1 MASHHPTKMPMLVQ
15 KLTLLAIVCSQSEGM
30 MSTNH
35 ALVIANNPMVKLIS
49 NCPNGQLCG
58 I

>member
-1 MASHHPTKMPMLVQ
+1 MLMLVP
-15 KLTLLAIVCSQSEGM
+15 KLTLLATVCSQSEGM
-30 MSTNH
+30 MSRHH

-49 NCPNGQLCG
+49 ASPNGQLCG